1 MGVLFSKGGYEMSFI
16 LFAILITWT
25 IVLLLWTVSVSRS
38 KRDGNQDFVKD
49 LIELKIELRN
59 LREYQQ
65 KIEEERAQRL
75 IDTIG
80 NIHKL
85 FEQLKSQSE
94 MSDQEKEKRI
104 QHLIDQIYMFVNQQ
118 QKHMETF
125 LLEQGK
131 NKEEI
136 EKRRDA
142 QLSDMKRLIEQFVK
156 TVSGT
161 KTRGQVG
168 EILLK
173 EVLKD
178 SIRVGLVKTNLKV
191 ESGEVEFAWDL
202 GDGKYIPIDSKFP
215 ELSAI
220 IEGMENSTSV
230 DEREHYRKQIV
241 DRLKKEIERVR
252 KYQNCHNTIDS
263 CIMVVP
269 EVVIELAPELANLA
283 LRSGVHV
290 CSYKE
295 VFFVA
300 SMIAE
305 RYMHLKELGDVGKY
319 KQLLDKA
326 AKIFSDIEVKLST
339 VEKSISTIQS
349 ALQKIRINITKFKS
363 SEDFESPQ
371 EQSITG
377 RGG

>member
-1 MGVLFSKGGYEMSFI
+1 MSFI

-25 IVLLLWTVSVSRS
+25 IVLLLWTVNAFRS
-38 KRDGNQDFVKD
+38 KRNGNQDFVKD

-178 SIRVGLVKTNLKV
+178 SIRIGLVKTNLKV

-283 LRSGVHV
+283 LRSGSS
-290 CSYKE
+290 C
-295 VFFVA
+295 
-300 SMIAE
+300 
-305 RYMHLKELGDVGKY
+305 L
-319 KQLLDKA
+319 QL
-326 AKIFSDIEVKLST
+326 
-339 VEKSISTIQS
+339 
-349 ALQKIRINITKFKS
+349 
-363 SEDFESPQ
+363 
-371 EQSITG
+371 
-377 RGG
+377 